1 MARVSRPGEKP
12 ADLDGE
18 PLRAAR
24 WRRTSGSTR
33 SPLTRT
39 SRAPRRS
46 CRSFAEPPAVSP
58 VQRLRAYDYVRGAA
72 AVERRPA
79 TADIFSRLEANKRR
93 LEKEIVGGGR
103 SGFAPGAWQ
112 VYDPNQGGARRM
124 RMASK
129 RAAFAR

>member
-1 MARVSRPGEKP
+1 MEAHERLYALAPHP
-12 ADLDGE
+12 HLT
-18 PLRAAR
+18 RAA
-24 WRRTSGSTR
+24 TLV
-33 SPLTRT
+33 PF
-39 SRAPRRS
+39 
-46 CRSFAEPPAVSP
+46 FAEPPAVSP

-112 VYDPNQGGARRM
+112 VYDPKQGGARRM

>member
-12 ADLDGE
+12 ADLDGDGKVE
-18 PLRAAR
+18 AHERLYALAPHPHLTRAA
-24 WRRTSGSTR
+24 TLV
-33 SPLTRT
+33 PF
-39 SRAPRRS
+39 
-46 CRSFAEPPAVSP
+46 FAEPPAVSP

>member
-1 MARVSRPGEKP
+1 MVVEAKADDAWP
-12 ADLDGE
+12 AYCCAILHE
-18 PLRAAR
+18 RA
-24 WRRTSGSTR
+24 SGQVF
-33 SPLTRT
+33 L
-39 SRAPRRS
+39 
-46 CRSFAEPPAVSP
+46 
-58 VQRLRAYDYVRGAA
+58 
-72 AVERRPA
+72 ERRPA